1 MKVLANLRAIVLA
14 GGIIAIA
21 LILAAP
27 DREALAQPGESEPFP
42 SASECAPCHSRSPKS
57 TAFISAD
64 GEDLSQHG
72 LWQGSMMA
80 QSFFDPYWRAAV
92 EEELRSLGE
101 VSGKFDV
108 LCVRCHAPAASYG
121 AGIRGEPLPGLTAAL
136 LDPIA
141 AEGVTCSL
149 CHRISGATIAE
160 GDPHSGKLQFG
171 PLGLYRGPLE
181 TPGTPSNPPEGI
193 EHGFDYLFEDSA
205 LCAVCHTLR
214 TSHASG
220 DTPFIEQSPYLEWQ
234 NSVYSDEVFPTKDS
248 RSCQECHMPLAKPSR
263 LARAPDGGDEPI
275 PVRTHI
281 ETHSFLGGNA
291 FILDMLADHAEEL
304 GVISDPE
311 TIRRGARM
319 TRRFLATK
327 TARLSATVPERQGG
341 RLRFDVGIE
350 SLVGHKF
357 PSAYPSRRAWLE
369 VVVSRGGE
377 IVFASGTPDEEGRIA
392 AADRHP
398 LPHITRIA
406 SPEDVLIY
414 EMVPVDSAGRTTT
427 KLLRMTR
434 RVKDNR
440 LLPRGWQ
447 RAGPH
452 GEETAPVGVEGD
464 PDFVAGGDRVA
475 IDLPIA
481 GRGPLEVELRLRYQ
495 TIPPNWVTPLRKT
508 DGPAATRFVRL
519 YDSRDR
525 RGETIDELLL
535 HVE

>member
-1 MKVLANLRAIVLA
+1 
-14 GGIIAIA
+14 
-21 LILAAP
+21 
-27 DREALAQPGESEPFP
+27 
-42 SASECAPCHSRSPKS
+42 
-57 TAFISAD
+57 
-64 GEDLSQHG
+64 
-72 LWQGSMMA
+72 
-80 QSFFDPYWRAAV
+80 
-92 EEELRSLGE
+92 
-101 VSGKFDV
+101 
-108 LCVRCHAPAASYG
+108 
-121 AGIRGEPLPGLTAAL
+121 
-136 LDPIA
+136 
-141 AEGVTCSL
+141 
-149 CHRISGATIAE
+149 
-160 GDPHSGKLQFG
+160 
-171 PLGLYRGPLE
+171 
-181 TPGTPSNPPEGI
+181 
-193 EHGFDYLFEDSA
+193 
-205 LCAVCHTLR
+205 
-214 TSHASG
+214 
-220 DTPFIEQSPYLEWQ
+220 
-234 NSVYSDEVFPTKDS
+234 
-248 RSCQECHMPLAKPSR
+248 MPLAKPSR